1 MGPSRAPQALTQKCA
16 SVCSSKFPPRKP
28 PYLELVSK
36 SLHHTIGERGFEMSS
51 DGEAADAFASRSPA
65 LIPGQN
71 ECAAILWLLRSKV
84 KKRLSAALKAKRWI
98 GKFIST

>member
-1 MGPSRAPQALTQKCA
+1 
-16 SVCSSKFPPRKP
+16 
-28 PYLELVSK
+28 
-36 SLHHTIGERGFEMSS
+36 MSS

-84 KKRLSAALKAKRWI
+84 KKRRSAALKVKRWI
-98 GKFIST
+98 GKFI